1 MGLFKSCFNP
11 NRSYRGIY
19 KYQKYGFI
27 MDNKIKFMIALL
39 AGVGVVVL
47 AVAIISLLTTPPVII
62 HSDNLKTFSSYD
74 ELNNYLK
81 EKSAQRSQGSF
92 WGGLSDM
99 MVSKST
105 SAPTASTSGASAE
118 SAGDYST
125 TNIQVEGVDEAD
137 RVKNDGKYIYTV
149 TGNKVEIVEAY
160 PASGM
165 NIKSVIN
172 LSSSISGIFL
182 NEDKLVIF
190 SGASE
195 YMPYPMTKCVEMKV
209 AGLDFRGGC
218 GGYYSEKTSVY
229 TYDISDRSNPILESN
244 ISVDGS
250 YRDARM
256 IGDYVYLISTKSIN
270 LENPALSYSVDSVMS
285 EIPIGRIYYSD
296 IEDSG
301 YIFTIISVINVN
313 NGDLNSKAY
322 LLGYSYGMYVS
333 QDNIYLT
340 YTKTISQKDYYDR
353 IVKDVFL
360 PLLPDEEK
368 QEVKDIVNSDK
379 SSSEKW
385 SQISEIV
392 SGYSESLKGEE
403 KEQFDKSLMEKM
415 NDFQSVIQKDYQ
427 KTGIHKIH
435 VDKEDISYVT
445 SGEVPGTILNQF
457 SMDESKGNFRIATTT
472 GHVSRTGQA
481 TSLNHLYVLNED
493 MSIIGKV
500 EDLAPGEQ
508 IYSVRFLGDR
518 AYIVTF
524 KKIDPLFVIDL
535 SEDDNPKVLGYLKI
549 TGYSDYL
556 HIYDENHVIGIGKET
571 RGGNENFAWYQGIKV
586 SLFDVTDVEN
596 PTELGKFEIGDR
608 GTDSIALRE
617 HKAFLFD
624 KEKNLLVIPV
634 SLAEINRSKYKDCND
649 SERND
654 YDSWGYCLTDS
665 TYGEHVWEGAYVLN
679 IDLQGISL
687 RGKVTHSKNE
697 SDARNYWYGSKD
709 SIFRSLYM
717 DDVLYTVSEGK
728 IKANNLETLEEI
740 NSVKLPFE
748 QPRYYGYAE

>member
-1 MGLFKSCFNP
+1 
-11 NRSYRGIY
+11 
-19 KYQKYGFI
+19 
-27 MDNKIKFMIALL
+27 MDSKIKFMIALL
-39 AGVGVVVL
+39 AGLGIVVL
-47 AVAIISLLTTPPVII
+47 AVAIINILSTPPVII
-62 HSDNLKTFSSYD
+62 HSDNLKTFNSYD
-74 ELNNYLK
+74 ELGNYLK
-81 EKSAQRSQGSF
+81 EKSAQRSQGGF
-92 WGGLSDM
+92 LGGLSDM
-99 MVSKST
+99 IISKSSMAT
-105 SAPTASTSGASAE
+105 ETASVASANTE
-118 SAGDYST
+118 SASAYST

-137 RVKNDGKYIYTV
+137 IVKNDGKYIYTV

-160 PASGM
+160 PASEM
-165 NIKSVIN
+165 SIKSIIN
-172 LSSSISGIFL
+172 LSSSISSIFL

-190 SGASE
+190 SSASE
-195 YMPYPMTKCVEMKV
+195 YTYYPATKCAELK
-209 AGLDFRGGC
+209 AGADIISGC
-218 GGYYSEKTSVY
+218 GGYSSEKTLIY

-244 ISVDGS
+244 VSVDGN

-256 IGDYVYLISTKSIN
+256 IGDYVYLISTKYIN
-270 LENPALSYSVDSVMS
+270 FENPTLSYSVDSVRS
-285 EIPIGRIYYSD
+285 EMPIGDIYYFD
-296 IEDSG
+296 TEDSG
-301 YIFTIISVINVN
+301 YVFTIVNAINVN
-313 NGDLNSKAY
+313 SGDFNSKAY
-322 LLGYSYGMYVS
+322 LLGYSYGLYVS

-360 PLLPDEEK
+360 PLLPDDEK

-385 SQISEIV
+385 KQISVIV
-392 SGYSESLKGEE
+392 NTYSESLKGEE
-403 KEQFDKSLMEKM
+403 KAEFDKSLMEKM
-415 NDFQSVIQKDYQ
+415 SDFQNAIQKDYQ

-435 VDKEDISYVT
+435 VDKEGINYIT

-472 GHVSRTGQA
+472 GHVSRNGGA
-481 TSLNHLYVLNED
+481 TSLNHLYVLNKD

-500 EDLAPGEQ
+500 EDLAPGER
-508 IYSVRFLGDR
+508 IYSVRFLGNR

-535 SEDDNPKVLGYLKI
+535 SKADEPNVLGYLKI

-571 RGGNENFAWYQGIKV
+571 AGGNEQFSWYQGVKI
-586 SLFDVTDVEN
+586 SLFDVSDVEN
-596 PTELGKFEIGDR
+596 PIELGKFEIGDR
-608 GTDSIALRE
+608 GTESIALHE

-624 KEKNLLVIPV
+624 KEKKLLVIPV

-649 SERND
+649 SEKND
-654 YDSWGYCLTDS
+654 YNSRNYCLTDN

-679 IDLQGISL
+679 INLQGISL
-687 RGKVTHSKNE
+687 RGKVTHSENE

-709 SIFRSLYM
+709 SIMRSLYM
-717 DDVLYTVSEGK
+717 DDVLYTISGAK

-740 NSVKLPFE
+740 NSVKLPYA
-748 QPRYYGYAE
+748 QQYYGGYI